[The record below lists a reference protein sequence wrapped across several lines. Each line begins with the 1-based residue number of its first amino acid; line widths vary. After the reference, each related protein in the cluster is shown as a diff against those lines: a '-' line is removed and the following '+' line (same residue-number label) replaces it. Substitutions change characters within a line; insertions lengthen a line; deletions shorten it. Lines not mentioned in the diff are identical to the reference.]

1 MSASFKWYR
10 TGRHGKYAGIF
21 YRIADISLGG
31 IRIIIRKF
39 PKNRCFHKY
48 IPVIFCP
55 LYSSAVSSIDVQGDN
70 TVPLYTDAY
79 VSKCSVKK
87 PFDRLV
93 YERIFL
99 TVVLCRLTSE
109 QEEYAIS

>member
-1 MSASFKWYR
+1 MSASFKWYHI
-10 TGRHGKYAGIF
+10 GRHGKYAGIF

-55 LYSSAVSSIDVQGDN
+55 PYSSAVSSIDVQGDN
-70 TVPLYTDAY
+70 TVDKELISAPCT
-79 VSKCSVKK
+79 
-87 PFDRLV
+87 PM
-93 YERIFL
+93 L
-99 TVVLCRLTSE
+99 TCPNA
-109 QEEYAIS
+109 Q